1 MFDDLDYAIV
11 VATVIALAWLRSR
24 WNWVDD
30 CNVWVSLYSFE
41 CIRVEGE
48 LKNRCTLPIYSTLNS
63 IQSAT
68 IIRPVFELFL

>member
-1 MFDDLDYAIV
+1 MHAARLKLLMFDDLDYAIV

-30 CNVWVSLYSFE
+30 CNVWVLLYSFE

-48 LKNRCTLPIYSTLNS
+48 C
-63 IQSAT
+63 
-68 IIRPVFELFL
+68 